1 MELSSNVILFLFI
14 VLGGWLWIIHDNVK
28 KLDRRTREMREQMP
42 DRVKE
47 RENYKEARKQ
57 YFEDERKR
65 ISREKQEYDEML
77 NNRSDKEIMED
88 VEKIHQRN
96 LKDKKNN

>member
-14 VLGGWLWIIHDNVK
+14 VLGGWLWIINDNVK

-47 RENYKEARKQ
+47 RQNYKEAREQ

-77 NNRSDKEIMED
+77 NNKSDYQIRKE
-88 VEKIHQRN
+88 VEEIHQRN
-96 LKDKKNN
+96 LKDKKNK

>member
-47 RENYKEARKQ
+47 RQNYKEAREQ

-96 LKDKKNN
+96 LKDKKNK

>member
-96 LKDKKNN
+96 LKDKKNK